1 VVEIEVVVEEDVVPT
16 GVVEVVETIA
26 VVVAGAVG
34 LPPLDESPQFDSRS
48 TE

>member
-1 VVEIEVVVEEDVVPT
+1 VALEVVVGEDVVPT

-34 LPPLDESPQFDSRS
+34 PPPLDESPQLESRS